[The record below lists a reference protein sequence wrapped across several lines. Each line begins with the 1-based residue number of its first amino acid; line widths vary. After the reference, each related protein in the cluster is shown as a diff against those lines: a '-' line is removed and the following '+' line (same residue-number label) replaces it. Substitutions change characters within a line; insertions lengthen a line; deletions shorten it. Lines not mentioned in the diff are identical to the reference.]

1 MTKKATKK
9 KTRHSSNEVYNE
21 VVLINKQ
28 ICYFLSIAGQQN
40 APIKN
45 YFIFNS
51 ACAADNLAI
60 GTLYGEQDT

>member
-9 KTRHSSNEVYNE
+9 KTRHSGNEVYNE

-40 APIKN
+40 APKN
-45 YFIFNS
+45 WI
-51 ACAADNLAI
+51 I
-60 GTLYGEQDT
+60 LYSQQKYKIY

>member
-9 KTRHSSNEVYNE
+9 KTPHSSNEVYNE

-40 APIKN
+40 APS
-45 YFIFNS
+45 YFKISF
-51 ACAADNLAI
+51 D
-60 GTLYGEQDT
+60 YQR